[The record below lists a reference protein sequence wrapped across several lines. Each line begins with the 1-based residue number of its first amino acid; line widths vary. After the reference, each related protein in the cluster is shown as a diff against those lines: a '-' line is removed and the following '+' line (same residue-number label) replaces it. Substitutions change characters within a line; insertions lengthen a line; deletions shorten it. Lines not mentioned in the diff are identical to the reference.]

1 VKRLKC
7 STQEE
12 WFVNRRLIEKC
23 NVLACKNNKIIKK
36 HGENMKK
43 EISVEGYDGYCGTS
57 YAAKLLRVSVGTV
70 QNLVETNSLRAWKT
84 QGGHRRISLQS
95 IQEYQVAHHLDTT
108 SWQTGDVNLRV
119 LVVEDDENSRL
130 MYQAYF
136 DRWLLPLDVVMY
148 ASAME
153 ALLDMPAMQPQ
164 VLLTDLKMPN
174 MDGFQF
180 IKTLREHK
188 LFSALPIIAIT
199 GLDKDE
205 IVHKGGLPRD
215 VQLLQKPID
224 MDWLRGFFE
233 ALIAVKNINVK
244 PRVEK

>member
-1 VKRLKC
+1 M
-7 STQEE
+7 
-12 WFVNRRLIEKC
+12 
-23 NVLACKNNKIIKK
+23 K
-36 HGENMKK
+36 HATPED
-43 EISVEGYDGYCGTS
+43 GYDGYCGTS

-70 QNLVETNSLRAWKT
+70 QNLVETNSLKAWKT

-95 IQEYQVAHHLDTT
+95 IQDYQVAHNLVPASLYLSDAK
-108 SWQTGDVNLRV
+108 LRV

-136 DRWLLPLDVVMY
+136 DRWVLPLDVVMY

-188 LFSALPIIAIT
+188 LFANLPIIALT
-199 GLDKDE
+199 GLATE
-205 IVHKGGLPRD
+205 QIEQKGGLPRD

-224 MDWLRGFFE
+224 MEWLRGFFE
-233 ALIAVKNINVK
+233 ALIAMKTMSGNAR
-244 PRVEK
+244 P

>member
-1 VKRLKC
+1 
-7 STQEE
+7 
-12 WFVNRRLIEKC
+12 
-23 NVLACKNNKIIKK
+23 
-36 HGENMKK
+36 MKK
-43 EISVEGYDGYCGTS
+43 EVSVEGYDGYCGTS

-70 QNLVETNSLRAWKT
+70 QNLVESNSLRAWKT

-95 IQEYQVAHHLDTT
+95 IQEYQMTHNLESS
-108 SWQTGDVNLRV
+108 SWHSDDANLRV

-136 DRWLLPLDVVMY
+136 DRWLLPLDAVMY

-188 LFSALPIIAIT
+188 LFSTLPIIAIS
-199 GLDKDE
+199 GLTKVQIE
-205 IVHKGGLPRD
+205 HKGGLPRD

-233 ALIAVKNINVK
+233 ALISMKNINVK
-244 PRVEK
+244 ARVVK

>member
-1 VKRLKC
+1 MW
-7 STQEE
+7 EHY
-12 WFVNRRLIEKC
+12 FDI
-23 NVLACKNNKIIKK
+23 ACKNNKIIKRLD
-36 HGENMKK
+36 ENMKK
-43 EISVEGYDGYCGTS
+43 EVSVEGYDGYCGTS

-70 QNLVETNSLRAWKT
+70 QNLVESNSLRAWKT

-95 IQEYQVAHHLDTT
+95 IQEYQMTHNLESS
-108 SWQTGDVNLRV
+108 SWHSDDANLRV

-136 DRWLLPLDVVMY
+136 DRWLLPLDAVMY

-188 LFSALPIIAIT
+188 LFSTLPIIAIS
-199 GLDKDE
+199 GLTKDQIE
-205 IVHKGGLPRD
+205 HKGGLPRD

-233 ALIAVKNINVK
+233 ALISMKNINVK
-244 PRVEK
+244 ARVVK

>member
-1 VKRLKC
+1 M
-7 STQEE
+7 
-12 WFVNRRLIEKC
+12 
-23 NVLACKNNKIIKK
+23 K
-36 HGENMKK
+36 HELG
-43 EISVEGYDGYCGTS
+43 SEGYDGYCGTS

-70 QNLVETNSLRAWKT
+70 QNLVESNSLKAWKT

-95 IQEYQVAHHLDTT
+95 IQEYQ
-108 SWQTGDVNLRV
+108 QTHYLESSSCYDSNVNLRV
-119 LVVEDDENSRL
+119 LVVEDDERTRL

-136 DRWLLPLDVVMY
+136 DRWLLPLDVIMY

-164 VLLTDLKMPN
+164 VLLTDLKMPS

-188 LFSALPIIAIT
+188 LFTTLPIIAIT
-199 GLDKDE
+199 GLSSNQ
-205 IVHKGGLPRD
+205 IAGKGGLPKD

-224 MDWLRGFFE
+224 MEWLRGFFE

-244 PRVEK
+244 SKI

>member
-1 VKRLKC
+1 MW
-7 STQEE
+7 ENY
-12 WFVNRRLIEKC
+12 FDI
-23 NVLACKNNKIIKK
+23 ACKNNKIIKRLD
-36 HGENMKK
+36 ENMKK
-43 EISVEGYDGYCGTS
+43 EVSVEGYDGYCGTS

-70 QNLVETNSLRAWKT
+70 QNLVESNSLRAWKT

-95 IQEYQVAHHLDTT
+95 IQEYQMTHNLESS
-108 SWQTGDVNLRV
+108 SWHSDDANLRV

-136 DRWLLPLDVVMY
+136 DRWLLPLDAVMY

-188 LFSALPIIAIT
+188 LFSTLPIIAIS
-199 GLDKDE
+199 GLTKDQIE
-205 IVHKGGLPRD
+205 HKGGLPRD

-233 ALIAVKNINVK
+233 ALISMKNINVK
-244 PRVEK
+244 ARVVK

>member
-1 VKRLKC
+1 M
-7 STQEE
+7 
-12 WFVNRRLIEKC
+12 
-23 NVLACKNNKIIKK
+23 K
-36 HGENMKK
+36 HVTTE
-43 EISVEGYDGYCGTS
+43 EGYDGYCGTS

-70 QNLVETNSLRAWKT
+70 QNLVETNSLKAWKT

-95 IQEYQVAHHLDTT
+95 IQDYQVTHNLLPVSIYLSDTK
-108 SWQTGDVNLRV
+108 LRV

-136 DRWLLPLDVVMY
+136 DRWELPLDAVMY
-148 ASAME
+148 ASAIE

-164 VLLTDLKMPN
+164 VLLTDLKMPS

-188 LFSALPIIAIT
+188 LFAHLPIIAIT
-199 GLDKDE
+199 GMGKDQVE
-205 IVHKGGLPRD
+205 NRGGLPRD

-224 MDWLRGFFE
+224 MEWLRGFFE
-233 ALIAVKNINVK
+233 ALIAMKTISGNVQ
-244 PRVEK
+244 P